1 MKFYSDIEGNVT
13 VWIGRPLRFN
23 DGIYLTDNPEEI
35 KRLKELGYRSDS
47 DGQAEQ
53 RNTERQATKTEPTE
67 ITKEEI
73 IKALESKGIK
83 HDKRNKKAVLYKL
96 LKEG

>member
-1 MKFYSDIEGNVT
+1 MKFYSDIKGNLT
-13 VWIGRPLRFN
+13 VWIDRPLRFK
-23 DGIYLTDNPEEI
+23 DGIYVTDNPEEI
-35 KRLKELGYRSDS
+35 KRLKELGYRSDN

-53 RNTERQATKTEPTE
+53 GNTERQAAKTEPTE

-73 IKALESKGIK
+73 IKALEDKGIK